1 VTPSNPARILI
12 VEDDIDT
19 ADALRVLLES
29 AGYAVLFAPDA
40 GAAFEFAQREQP
52 DLIIADVMMPSGT
65 EGFHFIWKLRRDG
78 GDPVK
83 DVPIIVVS
91 AIHKTVPLEL
101 YPEKSDGVYGPNE
114 YLPVQAFLDKPIQPT
129 HLLDEIERLLA
140 GKGAI
145 PGT

>member
-1 VTPSNPARILI
+1 VTQPNPARILV

-29 AGYAVLFAPDA
+29 AGYGVLFAPNA
-40 GAAFEFAQREQP
+40 GAAFELAQSEKP

-78 GDPVK
+78 GDSVK

-101 YPEKSDGVYGPNE
+101 YPGKSDGVYGPNE
-114 YLPVQAFLDKPIQPT
+114 FLPVQVFLDKPIQPT
-129 HLLDEIERLLA
+129 RLLGEIERLLA
-140 GKGAI
+140 ERGAP